1 VPTRAILAEFI
12 EPMLLVRSDTLPE
25 GPNWAYELKLDGYR
39 ALAIKSY
46 GVAHLRSRNNKS
58 FDGKYPAIVQALA
71 RLPDET
77 VLDGEV
83 AALDECGRPSFN
95 ALQNSSSTAQLC
107 YYVFDVL
114 VLAGRNV
121 MAEPLSARRELLR
134 R

>member
-1 VPTRAILAEFI
+1 VPHQKTKAEFI

-39 ALAIKSY
+39 PVGIKSY

-71 RLPDET
+71 RLPDKT

-83 AALDECGRPSFN
+83 VALNESKIPEKSTGKDAPRGGPQFFGFPNIPTKVVTEN
-95 ALQNSSSTAQLC
+95 AK
-107 YYVFDVL
+107 
-114 VLAGRNV
+114 AGSRK
-121 MAEPLSARRELLR
+121 S
-134 R
+134 